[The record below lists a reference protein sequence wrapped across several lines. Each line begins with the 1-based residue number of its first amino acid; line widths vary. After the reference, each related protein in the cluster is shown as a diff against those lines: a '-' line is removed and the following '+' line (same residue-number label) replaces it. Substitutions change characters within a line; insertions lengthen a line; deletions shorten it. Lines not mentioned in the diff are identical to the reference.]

1 MKFSVQLVKF
11 GDVSDTDTITID
23 AEDAVQASH
32 YAEMFNPG
40 YLAVQAEPYEED

>member
-11 GDVSDTDTITID
+11 DDVSDTDTTTID
-23 AEDAVQASH
+23 AEDAVQASR

-40 YLAVQAEPYEED
+40 YLAVDAEPYEED